1 MVWGWT
7 CKTFSPSCF
16 HDKTRHLLL
25 SLVFHAL
32 RKRNASVGLVTPTA
46 PRQSVET
53 RLSGPGTPSCRLR
66 FVLNS
71 SREAC
76 PVLSSLPRPR
86 FPLGP
91 LRQARPPG
99 PWPGPP
105 FPVRALTPAAEALAP
120 GPWPRRSLSQADP
133 SWNTPLSQASLC
145 TQAASPLL
153 GLPRA
158 SALSSGFSALPPS
171 LRPPGG
177 LVQSWNLRD
186 LPSSEVP
193 TCPWDVTPGPSSRV
207 MAGPVS
213 PESQVQ
219 DNCPSPPPPPQLSSE
234 SKPQGC
240 PLSHSPFP
248 RTGHQ
253 PSAIPKAPHRGL
265 EVTTGFG
272 PYELFSP
279 PHLAFRLCRLASA
292 SIPLHSSSSH
302 DALEPALLWL
312 LTVETLGLTVPSLGA
327 YPKSH

>member
-1 MVWGWT
+1 MLSWLNQ
-7 CKTFSPSCF
+7 TFASESCVPCTPEKK
-16 HDKTRHLLL
+16 HIRWLGHPD
-25 SLVFHAL
+25 
-32 RKRNASVGLVTPTA
+32 SV

-53 RLSGPGTPSCRLR
+53 RLSDPRTPSCRLR
-66 FVLNS
+66 FVLNPS
-71 SREAC
+71 PEAC
-76 PVLSSLPRPR
+76 PMPSSLPRPR

-120 GPWPRRSLSQADP
+120 GPTAFWAMLTPPETRLSLRPRSARR
-133 SWNTPLSQASLC
+133 
-145 TQAASPLL
+145 PLL
-153 GLPRA
+153 CSASHEPPH
-158 SALSSGFSALPPS
+158 SALDSLPCPCPS
-171 LRPPGG
+171 RPPGG

-193 TCPWDVTPGPSSRV
+193 TCPWDLTPGPSSRV
-207 MAGPVS
+207 TAGPVS

-234 SKPQGC
+234 SKPPRC

-272 PYELFSP
+272 PYELFSLHTWLVGCAGLHQP
-279 PHLAFRLCRLASA
+279 PFPC
-292 SIPLHSSSSH
+292 
-302 DALEPALLWL
+302 
-312 LTVETLGLTVPSLGA
+312 TVPQAAMLWSQLFCGSSWWKLLA
-327 YPKSH
+327 